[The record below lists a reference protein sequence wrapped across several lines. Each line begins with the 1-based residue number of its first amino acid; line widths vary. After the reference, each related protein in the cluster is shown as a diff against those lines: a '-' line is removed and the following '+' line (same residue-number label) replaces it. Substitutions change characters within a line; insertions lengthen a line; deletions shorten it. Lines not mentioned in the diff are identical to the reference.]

1 MKSIFKFAVAAGL
14 ALGATAMPARA
25 QQEIKLTVVA
35 GHPPATFG
43 VAMLRDFFIPEVD
56 KRLAA
61 AGGKY
66 KIKWTQAY
74 AGSIAKPRE
83 VLETV
88 EKGIGD
94 VGYVPALFEA
104 DKLPLEQI
112 TYVTPFGT
120 NDLVKLIGIVRQLR
134 EAIPQMQAAF
144 KKHNQIQLANIGVD
158 TYHILTKFPVHTV
171 ADLKGHK
178 FGTAGLASRWLEGS
192 GWVPVKGALTTYYN
206 SLQTGVIE
214 GTIVFESAIKPYKF
228 YEVAPY
234 ITKVSFGAQQ
244 ASDLTVNLNRWQKFP
259 KELRTIFTEVAKEY
273 EAKVALA
280 YQGAAQKSMDY
291 AAAHGAKISTLP
303 AAERKKLAKMLPNL
317 AKEWAAKLDKK
328 GLPGTK
334 TLVTYMTLSRKA
346 GIKHAREW
354 DQE

>member
-1 MKSIFKFAVAAGL
+1 MKSILKIAVVAGL
-14 ALGATAMPARA
+14 AVGGAVVPATA
-25 QQEIKLTVVA
+25 QEVIKLTVVA

-66 KIKWTQAY
+66 KIQWTQAY
-74 AGSIAKPRE
+74 AGSIAKPNE
-83 VLETV
+83 VLEAI

-104 DKLPLEQI
+104 DKLPLEQV

-120 NDLVKLIGIVRQLR
+120 DDLVKLMGIIGQLR
-134 EAIPQMQAAF
+134 MAMPEMDAAF
-144 KKHNQIQLANIGVD
+144 KKHKQLHLANIGVD
-158 TYHILTKFPVHTV
+158 TYHTVTKFPVTTI
-171 ADLKGHK
+171 ADFKGHK

-206 SLQTGVIE
+206 SMQTGVIE

-234 ITKVSFGAQQ
+234 ITKINFGAQQ

-259 KELRTIFTEVAKEY
+259 KELQTIFIDVAKEY
-273 EAKVALA
+273 ETKVAIA
-280 YQGAAQKSMDY
+280 YQQAAQSSMDF

-303 AAERKKLAKMLPNL
+303 AEERKKLAKMLPNM
-317 AKEWAAKLDKK
+317 AKEWAANLDKK

-334 TLVTYMTLSRKA
+334 TLVTYMDLSRKA
-346 GIKHAREW
+346 GIEHAREW
-354 DQE
+354 DKE

>member
-1 MKSIFKFAVAAGL
+1 MKPIFKFTVAA
-14 ALGATAMPARA
+14 AMAFGAAIAPAKA
-25 QQEIKLTVVA
+25 QQEIKLTVVS

-56 KRLAA
+56 RRLAA

-120 NDLVKLIGIVRQLR
+120 NDLVKLMGIVRQLR
-134 EAIPQMQAAF
+134 QAIPEMDAAF
-144 KKHNQIQLANIGVD
+144 KKHKQVHLANIGVD
-158 TYHILTKFPVHTV
+158 TYHIVTKFPVNAV
-171 ADLKGHK
+171 ADLKGRK

-214 GTIVFESAIKPYKF
+214 GTIVFELAIKPYKF

-234 ITKVSFGAQQ
+234 ITKISFGAQQ

-259 KELRTIFTEVAKEY
+259 PELRKIFTDVAKEY

-280 YQGAAQKSMDY
+280 YQAAAQKSMDY
-291 AAAHGAKISTLP
+291 AAAHGAKITTLP
-303 AAERKKLAKMLPNL
+303 PAERKKLAKLLPNL

-346 GIKHAREW
+346 GIVHAREW

>member
-1 MKSIFKFAVAAGL
+1 MKTIFRLGMTAGLVIVAVAG
-14 ALGATAMPARA
+14 PARA
-25 QQEIKLTVVA
+25 QEVIKLTVVA

-43 VAMLRDFFIPEVD
+43 VSLLRDYFIPEVD

-66 KIKWTQAY
+66 KIQWTQAY
-74 AGSIAKPRE
+74 AGSIAKPNE

-104 DKLPLEQI
+104 DKLPLEQV

-120 NDLVKLIGIVRQLR
+120 NDLIKLMGIIRQLR
-134 EAIPQMQAAF
+134 EEIPDMQAAY
-144 KKHNQIQLANIGVD
+144 KKHKQVQLANVGVD
-158 TYHILTKFPVHTV
+158 TYHIVTKFPVHSI
-171 ADLKGHK
+171 ADFKGHK
-178 FGTAGLASRWLEGS
+178 FGTAGLASRWLEGT

-214 GTIVFESAIKPYKF
+214 GTIVFELAITPYKF

-234 ITKVSFGAQQ
+234 ITKISFGAQQ

-259 KELRTIFTEVAKEY
+259 KDLQAIFIDVAKEY
-273 EAKVALA
+273 EQRVAVA
-280 YQGAAQKSMDY
+280 YQAAGQKSMDY
-291 AAAHGAKISTLP
+291 AAEHGAKISTLP
-303 AAERKKLAKMLPNL
+303 AAERKKLAAMLPNL
-317 AKEWAAKLDKK
+317 AKEWAGNLDKK

-334 TLVTYMTLSRKA
+334 TLVSYMNLSRKA
-346 GIKHAREW
+346 GIEHAREW
-354 DQE
+354 DKE

>member
-1 MKSIFKFAVAAGL
+1 MMSILKVTLAACFAACIAYAAN
-14 ALGATAMPARA
+14 A
-25 QQEIKLTVVA
+25 QEVIKLTVVS

-43 VAMLRDFFIPEVD
+43 VSLLRDYFIPEVD
-56 KRLAA
+56 RRLAA
-61 AGGKY
+61 GGNKY
-66 KIKWTQAY
+66 KIQWTQAY

-104 DKLPLEQI
+104 DKLPLEQV

-120 NDLVKLIGIVRQLR
+120 NDLGKLMDIVRQLR
-134 EAIPQMQAAF
+134 EAIPEMQAAF
-144 KKHNQIQLANIGVD
+144 KKHNQIQLANVGVD
-158 TYHILTKFPVHTV
+158 TYHVVTKFPVNSV

-206 SLQTGVIE
+206 SMQTGVIE
-214 GTIVFESAIKPYKF
+214 GTIVFESAIAPYKF

-234 ITKVSFGAQQ
+234 ITKIGFGAQQ
-244 ASDLTVNLNRWQKFP
+244 ASDLTVNLNRWNKFP
-259 KELRTIFTEVAKEY
+259 KEVQTIFVDVAKIY
-273 EAKVALA
+273 EQKVAVA
-280 YQGAAQKSMDY
+280 YQDAAAKSMKN
-291 AAAHGAKISTLP
+291 AADHGAKISTLP
-303 AAERKKLAKMLPNL
+303 EAERKKLAAMLPNI
-317 AKEWAAKLDKK
+317 AKEWAASIDKK

-334 TLVTYMTLSRKA
+334 TLVTYMELSRKA
-346 GIKHAREW
+346 GIHHAREW
-354 DQE
+354 DKE